1 MKRGQLTAAVMLQER
16 LSAGVRSLVQ
26 TGVPTEASTL
36 GESLS
41 PESLFAES
49 LFAAS
54 RESLFAASERQCLQ
68 ELWAHYK
75 CERLLADLADAQLEP
90 RRGAACHVW
99 EPAAAPERCRLED
112 AFAVYRGRNALLRA
126 LRARTILSGALHVHV
141 IEASGLIAVDQLRC
155 PKP

>member
-1 MKRGQLTAAVMLQER
+1 MLQER

-41 PESLFAES
+41 P
-49 LFAAS
+49 
-54 RESLFAASERQCLQ
+54 ESLFAASERQCLQ

-141 IEASGLIAVDQLRC
+141 IEASGLIALDQLRC
-155 PKP
+155 PTP